1 MPSRRHFLAA
11 ASGACA
17 SAAMPILGPATGP
30 TAVAALGARSF
41 DPTWLTYAV
50 NVEMTWGNLPFS
62 ERLHKVKEAGF
73 THYEFW
79 PWRNKDIDAIVT
91 LNRELGLTP
100 VQFSASPV
108 KGFGHGITNPDP
120 ARRHEFEEEIRSAV
134 PIAKKLG
141 VKKICVVAG
150 EVTEGYTRE
159 EQTHAVIAALKA
171 AARIVEPEG
180 ITIILEPLNIL
191 VDHPRQLI
199 VRSEHAAFVL
209 KAVGSPNV
217 KMLFDIYHQQISEG
231 NLTGNIRKYHDL
243 IGYYQL
249 ADHPG
254 RHEPTT
260 GEINY
265 PFVLWTIHEVG
276 YKGAIGMEMSPKSDP
291 MEAFKSIRKV
301 DALARDLKSS
311 GG

>member
-1 MPSRRHFLAA
+1 MPSRRHFLKT
-11 ASGACA
+11 ASTA
-17 SAAMPILGPATGP
+17 SVGAAMAAVNLGTSADATFTQP
-30 TAVAALGARSF
+30 VE
-41 DPTWLTYAV
+41 PTWLTYAV
-50 NVEMTWGNLPFS
+50 NVEMTWGNLPFPD
-62 ERLHKVKEAGF
+62 RLRKVKEAGF

-79 PWRNKDIDAIVT
+79 PWRNKDIDGIVA

-100 VQFSASPV
+100 VQFSASPF

-120 ARRHEFEEEIRSAV
+120 ARRAEFEEEIRSAV
-134 PIAKKLG
+134 PVAKKLG

-150 EVTEGYTRE
+150 EETSGYSRE

-171 AARIVEPEG
+171 GAKIVEPEG

-199 VRSEHAAFVL
+199 VRSEHAALVL
-209 KAVGSPNV
+209 KTVGSPNV

-231 NLTGNIRKYHDL
+231 NLTGNIRRFRDL

-276 YKGAIGMEMSPKSDP
+276 YQGAIGMEMSPKGDP
-291 MEAFKSIRKV
+291 MDAFRAIRKV
-301 DALARDLKSS
+301 DALARDIKRSV
-311 GG
+311 

>member
-1 MPSRRHFLAA
+1 MPSRRRFLGRRSAPGPRRQCCASGSRPLAA
-11 ASGACA
+11 A
-17 SAAMPILGPATGP
+17 PEN
-30 TAVAALGARSF
+30 ARSH
-41 DPTWLTYAV
+41 DGTWLTYAV
-50 NVEMTWGNLPFS
+50 NVEMTWGKLPFLD
-62 ERLHKVKEAGF
+62 RLRKVKEAGF

-79 PWRNKDIDAIVT
+79 PWRNKDIDAIVA
-91 LNRELGLTP
+91 LNRELGLTA

-120 ARRHEFEEEIRSAV
+120 ARREEFEEEIRSAV
-134 PIAKKLG
+134 PVAKKLG

-150 EVTEGYTRE
+150 EETKGYSRE
-159 EQTHAVIAALKA
+159 EQTQAVIAALKA
-171 AARIVEPEG
+171 GAKIVEPEG

-199 VRSEHAAFVL
+199 VRSEHAALVL
-209 KAVGSPNV
+209 KVVGSPNV

-265 PFVLWTIHEVG
+265 PFVLRTIHDVG
-276 YKGAIGMEMSPKSDP
+276 YRDPIGMEMSPKGDP
-291 MEAFKSIRKV
+291 MDGVQGDPAGRRTG
-301 DALARDLKSS
+301 A
-311 GG
+311 

>member
-1 MPSRRHFLAA
+1 MQSRRRILGAAAGAGVAMTSYGAGSSLLAA
-11 ASGACA
+11 A
-17 SAAMPILGPATGP
+17 PEN
-30 TAVAALGARSF
+30 ARSH
-41 DPTWLTYAV
+41 DGTWLTYAV
-50 NVEMTWGNLPFS
+50 NVEMTWGNLPL
-62 ERLHKVKEAGF
+62 EDRLRKVKEAGF

-79 PWRNKDIDAIVT
+79 PWRNKDIDAIVA
-91 LNRELGLTP
+91 LNQELGLAA

-120 ARRHEFEEEIRSAV
+120 ARRTEFEEEIRSAV
-134 PIAKKLG
+134 PVAKKLG

-150 EVTEGYTRE
+150 EETRGYSRE
-159 EQTHAVIAALKA
+159 EQTKAVIAALKA
-171 AARIVEPEG
+171 GAKIVEPEG

-199 VRSEHAAFVL
+199 VRSEHAALVL
-209 KAVGSPNV
+209 KLVGSPNV

-265 PFVLWTIHEVG
+265 PFVLSTIHKTG
-276 YKGAIGMEMSPKSDP
+276 YRDPIGMEMSPKSDP
-291 MEAFKSIRKV
+291 MAAFEAIRRV
-301 DALARDLKSS
+301 DAAAREIK
-311 GG
+311 G